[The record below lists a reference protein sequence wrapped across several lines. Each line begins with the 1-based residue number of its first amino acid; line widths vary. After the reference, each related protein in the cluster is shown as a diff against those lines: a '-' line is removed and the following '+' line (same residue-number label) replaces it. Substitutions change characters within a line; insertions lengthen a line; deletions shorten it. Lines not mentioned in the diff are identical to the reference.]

1 MFGLLHSRTA
11 NEQRGLD
18 LHGKPSQ
25 PISCAFGSFA
35 QALVRQFGSLNWRP
49 GTTGDWNAFTSDFLP
64 GAPLYAAARPVKAQS
79 AQDFV
84 ARMKGLAGTKLRSFA
99 EAVLGVEVRIFGN
112 MAVAIAGCEITEN
125 DADVNRGVEM
135 FLLVKDTGAW
145 RIAAQAWDTERDGR
159 RLPADLLKPV
169 KPA

>member
-1 MFGLLHSRTA
+1 
-11 NEQRGLD
+11 
-18 LHGKPSQ
+18 
-25 PISCAFGSFA
+25 
-35 QALVRQFGSLNWRP
+35 
-49 GTTGDWNAFTSDFLP
+49 
-64 GAPLYAAARPVKAQS
+64 
-79 AQDFV
+79 
-84 ARMKGLAGTKLRSFA
+84 MKGLTGTKLRSFA

-169 KPA
+169 MLA

>member
-1 MFGLLHSRTA
+1 MTEDEKAIR
-11 NEQRGLD
+11 D
-18 LHGKPSQ
+18 L
-25 PISCAFGSFA
+25 IE
-35 QALVRQFGSLNWRP
+35 RQFGSLNWRP

-64 GAPLYAAARPVKAQS
+64 GARLYAAARPVKAQS

-84 ARMKGLAGTKLRSFA
+84 TRMKGLAGTKLRSFA

>member
-1 MFGLLHSRTA
+1 MAIGPR
-11 NEQRGLD
+11 R
-18 LHGKPSQ
+18 K
-25 PISCAFGSFA
+25 
-35 QALVRQFGSLNWRP
+35 VRWR
-49 GTTGDWNAFTSDFLP
+49 
-64 GAPLYAAARPVKAQS
+64 
-79 AQDFV
+79 
-84 ARMKGLAGTKLRSFA
+84 
-99 EAVLGVEVRIFGN
+99 
-112 MAVAIAGCEITEN
+112 